1 MPPVATIG
9 DLHACPMQTPTPGGP
24 VPHAVGPIQGPGAA
38 TVMMGNKPPA
48 LVGDMVMC
56 VTPGGPAPID
66 SIVKGSTTVLVC
78 NKPVARVGD
87 SCAHGGSIT
96 GPGVPTVMIGG

>member
-1 MPPVATIG
+1 
-9 DLHACPMQTPTPGGP
+9 
-24 VPHAVGPIQGPGAA
+24 
-38 TVMMGNKPPA
+38 MMGNKPPA